1 MEPNITS
8 FSNPV
13 PSQAPRT
20 PGVFQGSP
28 EVSTRT
34 PAASSVR
41 TMKSDISEAI
51 KKQNE
56 TYVSIALAEERKRKA
71 ELEAQ
76 AVVAVQ
82 KTPVETAVPR
92 RRGRIFIVLGVFFV
106 VVAGGLAINFFAP
119 LARKITIP
127 AISLPSFGGYNELST
142 TTLPTEQV
150 AAPVILA
157 PSLIPAQSE
166 KQFNISQETPE
177 LIFAK
182 IAVEYASGVESGSI
196 KNLYFNEEVARET
209 GGGAGPAGATTAVAV
224 SAGGFLALTG
234 VRIPDVFARVLES
247 DFMAGILGE
256 ATRSTPFF
264 ILNVSSR
271 EGGLAGMLAWEKDL
285 PRFFDTVFGTKI
297 IGGTPGGRLIFR
309 DTIILGR
316 DVRTLETASGQ
327 NIVYAFADTDTIVIA
342 GSSGALNE
350 LLTKMGATGR

>member
-1 MEPNITS
+1 MEPNIQS
-8 FSNPV
+8 SNNPAS
-13 PSQAPRT
+13 SQAQRT

-28 EVSTRT
+28 EVPVRT
-34 PAASSVR
+34 PLASSVR

-76 AVVAVQ
+76 AVATAQ
-82 KTPVETAVPR
+82 KTVAETVVPR
-92 RRGRIFIVLGVFFV
+92 RRGRVFIVLGIFFV
-106 VVAGGLAINFFAP
+106 VVAGGLVINFFVP

-127 AISLPSFGGYNELST
+127 AISLPSFGGYAELAT
-142 TTLPTEQV
+142 TTLPTEPA
-150 AAPVILA
+150 AAPVVLA

-166 KQFNISQETPE
+166 KEFNISRETPE

-182 IAVEYASGVESGSI
+182 IAVEYASGVEAGSI
-196 KNLYFNEEVARET
+196 KNLYFNEEVAGE
-209 GGGAGPAGATTAVAV
+209 AGTTTTAAV
-224 SAGGFLALTG
+224 SAGGLLALTG
-234 VRIPDVFARVLES
+234 VRIPDILVRVLEP
-247 DFMAGILGE
+247 DFMVGILGE

-264 ILNVSSR
+264 ILNVSSH

-297 IGGTPGGRLIFR
+297 VGGIPGERLVFR
-309 DTIILGR
+309 DTIVLGR
-316 DVRTLETASGQ
+316 DARALETASGQ

-342 GSSGALNE
+342 GSTGALNE
-350 LLTKMGATGR
+350 LLTRMGVTR